1 MKTKITIMVML
12 GVVAILFATLLP
24 RGGTTPQVEG
34 EYKTLGQVF
43 KACQEDSVL
52 FGGRCEVEFDA
63 DGIARVY
70 RRR

>member
-24 RGGTTPQVEG
+24 RGGTAPQADG

-43 KACQEDSVL
+43 KACQEDAKL
-52 FGGRCEVEFDA
+52 FGGHCEVEFDI
-63 DGIARVY
+63 DGMARVY